1 MRPLINGAFFIMN
14 ILRTDGSGET
24 TNDERLIAYRDRCIK
39 SKLFYEINLLHDHE
53 GILSIFWNTEP
64 NEMQKRFT
72 EMLWEEFN
80 EPREYV
86 EHYLISRIQ

>member
-1 MRPLINGAFFIMN
+1 MN
-14 ILRTDGSGET
+14 ILRTAGSHAITE
-24 TNDERLIAYRDRCIK
+24 DERLIAYKARCIK